1 MIVTGVSFFL
11 GAAAIVMIVI
21 SLCGIVI
28 YDIMENRIH
37 SVKKYLIFI
46 LLGASMLIFGLLFI
60 ITGGTN
66 FLIILRNM
74 EIYYN
79 IDTPFIFL
87 IFMCWNFFIM
97 IRYYCYVLLPEYSK
111 LEENVK
117 LKIAKKTLL
126 MALCTTVVNL
136 LIEWEFYGIIVSVIR
151 FIA

>member
-74 EIYYN
+74 GIYYN
-79 IDTPFIFL
+79 IDTPFIFFD
-87 IFMCWNFFIM
+87 I
-97 IRYYCYVLLPEYSK
+97 YVL
-111 LEENVK
+111 
-117 LKIAKKTLL
+117 
-126 MALCTTVVNL
+126 
-136 LIEWEFYGIIVSVIR
+136 EF
-151 FIA
+151 FL

>member
-11 GAAAIVMIVI
+11 GVAAIVMIVI

-74 EIYYN
+74 GIYYN
-79 IDTPFIFL
+79 IDTPFIFFD
-87 IFMCWNFFIM
+87 I
-97 IRYYCYVLLPEYSK
+97 YVLEFFY
-111 LEENVK
+111 ND
-117 LKIAKKTLL
+117 KILL
-126 MALCTTVVNL
+126 LC
-136 LIEWEFYGIIVSVIR
+136 LITGI
-151 FIA
+151 F